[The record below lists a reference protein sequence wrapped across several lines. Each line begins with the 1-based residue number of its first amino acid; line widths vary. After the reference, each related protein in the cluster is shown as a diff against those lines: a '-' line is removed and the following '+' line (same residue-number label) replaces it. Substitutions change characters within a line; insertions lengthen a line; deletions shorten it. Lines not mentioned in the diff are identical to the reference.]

1 MVLNCEPQ
9 CVMKYFEEICSIP
22 HGSGNT
28 KLISDYLMDFAA
40 EHNLKARQ
48 DESNNVIIWK
58 DATADKKNSE
68 PVILQGHMDMVCVKE
83 DGTTKDMDKEGL
95 DLEIKDGFIEA
106 KGTSLGGDDGI
117 AVAYAL
123 AILADDNISH
133 PDITAV
139 FTVDEE
145 IGMLGATAID
155 MSDVRGT
162 LMLNM
167 DSEDEGIFLI
177 SCAGG
182 ATAECILP
190 VEWTKLNGTVYTV
203 EFTGFCG
210 GHSGTEINKNR
221 ANTNVLMGRFMLE
234 LNEIMPY
241 SIVEMSGGEKDN
253 AISKVSRARFIVQN
267 SDEEAFENKI
277 KEFENTIKKE
287 FSVTEKN
294 MKISCK
300 RQLSGESIALDSSS
314 VVRIMMALN
323 YIPNGVQ
330 KMSSNIEGL
339 VQTSL
344 NLGVMALD
352 KENMKLKYSVRSS
365 VRSEKEALLTKMDN
379 LTQFLGGNL
388 DVSGNYPA
396 WEYKEESKLRK
407 QMIESYE
414 NLFGKTP
421 KIEAIH
427 AGVECGIMA
436 SKINDLDCVSFG
448 PQMYDIHT
456 VNERMDIKSVERTW
470 KLIID
475 VLSNI

>member
-83 DGTTKDMDKEGL
+83 DGITKDMDKEGL

-221 ANTNVLMGRFMLE
+221 AN
-234 LNEIMPY
+234 
-241 SIVEMSGGEKDN
+241 
-253 AISKVSRARFIVQN
+253 
-267 SDEEAFENKI
+267 
-277 KEFENTIKKE
+277 
-287 FSVTEKN
+287 
-294 MKISCK
+294 
-300 RQLSGESIALDSSS
+300 LSL
-314 VVRIMMALN
+314 
-323 YIPNGVQ
+323 
-330 KMSSNIEGL
+330 
-339 VQTSL
+339 
-344 NLGVMALD
+344 
-352 KENMKLKYSVRSS
+352 
-365 VRSEKEALLTKMDN
+365 
-379 LTQFLGGNL
+379 
-388 DVSGNYPA
+388 
-396 WEYKEESKLRK
+396 
-407 QMIESYE
+407 
-414 NLFGKTP
+414 
-421 KIEAIH
+421 IH
-427 AGVECGIMA
+427 I
-436 SKINDLDCVSFG
+436 
-448 PQMYDIHT
+448 
-456 VNERMDIKSVERTW
+456 
-470 KLIID
+470 
-475 VLSNI
+475 